1 MSFFEFCAE
10 SWTSAL
16 KKEGWLVH
24 PKRFQSEDA
33 AAELE
38 IMAKK
43 SRGQEDEIQQYWKP
57 CICNITS
64 TKFDA

>member
-10 SWTSAL
+10 SGTSAL

-24 PKRFQSEDA
+24 PKRFQFEDVV
-33 AAELE
+33 AELE

-43 SRGQEDEIQQYWKP
+43 SRGQEDEI
-57 CICNITS
+57 
-64 TKFDA
+64 